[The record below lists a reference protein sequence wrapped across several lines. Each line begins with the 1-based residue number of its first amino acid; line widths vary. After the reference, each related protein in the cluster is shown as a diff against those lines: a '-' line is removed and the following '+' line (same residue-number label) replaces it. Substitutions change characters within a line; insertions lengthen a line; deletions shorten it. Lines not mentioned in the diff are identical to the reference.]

1 MAGVVF
7 EDLSGTAT
15 PVSEGEN
22 PYQALIAASNNDP
35 VQLQARYATHRTTR
49 NAQQK
54 AKILDPSFPGWTLDE
69 TLAKLD
75 GPNRDPTFLDDRFCS
90 TFWGRPPLHIRNLVD
105 MIQRELRQVAPTLWF
120 MPLENLHIT
129 IFELVHSV
137 TEPEMEAIISPLL
150 ETGAAEEIVNLPL
163 RHRIRLIKPMIGYDA
178 SAMALSFVPAAG
190 EGRNSVS
197 SDQYTYHHLRREV
210 YDRTVAAGVKP
221 VSRYIV
227 PSAHLTIARFITQD
241 GFVDDSGRV
250 DHTRVRA
257 LIEKI
262 EELNAR
268 LEAEYWPKEDGSI
281 KVGGEWIIGQEKGVD
296 FRKGRLWYG
305 GGENVLV
312 GKAF

>member
-1 MAGVVF
+1 
-7 EDLSGTAT
+7 
-15 PVSEGEN
+15 
-22 PYQALIAASNNDP
+22 
-35 VQLQARYATHRTTR
+35 
-49 NAQQK
+49 
-54 AKILDPSFPGWTLDE
+54 
-69 TLAKLD
+69 
-75 GPNRDPTFLDDRFCS
+75 
-90 TFWGRPPLHIRNLVD
+90 
-105 MIQRELRQVAPTLWF
+105 

-137 TEPEMEAIISPLL
+137 TEPEMEAIIAPLH

-163 RHRIRLIKPMIGYDA
+163 RHRIRLTKPMVSYDA

-190 EGRNSVS
+190 EGSSSIS

-241 GFVDDSGRV
+241 GFVDDSGQV
-250 DHTRVRA
+250 DRTRVRV

-281 KVGGEWIIGQEKGVD
+281 KVGGEWILGQEKGVD